1 MASTPATTTTDALAQ
16 ERAIL
21 DRVLHRLVV
30 TDDDKLSAV
39 LDKLLPKLVLKLND
53 ATPLRA
59 KVIDV
64 LSHISKRARPNASIT
79 IPCAE
84 LLAVCKDVSPTS
96 FAFNFSITFLE
107 MGVPR
112 LPPAE
117 QGAVAAQIAH
127 GISRLPKYSPS
138 QNILLNI
145 MLAVLEHLPL
155 RVAPD
160 ATGGA
165 TAAKAA
171 RAQRLT
177 PEDSAIVTDWFLDV
191 CLYPGVLKREG
202 SAYHGLS
209 AAGLARLT
217 ATEKE
222 WPAALLTRRKLAV
235 VRALKSDLFS
245 PAAAVV
251 PAVSAAACS
260 THHEVLKA
268 AEDLI
273 RSVSSSDR
281 NGALRRD
288 SAVASGLLNL
298 VLGGASGSQTPTAVT
313 VSGATRAEG
322 AVVAAVAL
330 SPSRSPASSALAVR
344 ALAWL
349 EAECPEGTAARI
361 PEAVRVSFQALFA
374 AGVSGDASTPRAPG
388 ALHHDRAN
396 AARFQAAGARLAAFV
411 SARCNPAMLPMV
423 GPLLLQAVQRVLT
436 MNTSMGAA
444 GGASGAAG
452 DASEAPPAGATLLM
466 QIQRAAMLEACY
478 EAIASLAV
486 RRPQLFSGETSVPR
500 LLFSELSAKEPSLR
514 VKISAALGALKVRLI
529 QTWYRTGKKLTES
542 CHPNEPIWHRQVT
555 SLRRDVLGHCPV
567 NML

>member
-1 MASTPATTTTDALAQ
+1 MEQ

-30 TDDDKLSAV
+30 SDDDKLSTV
-39 LDKLLPKLVLKLND
+39 LDKLLPKLVRKLND

-64 LSHISKRARPNASIT
+64 LSHISKRARPNPTIT
-79 IPCAE
+79 LPCAE

-127 GISRLPKYSPS
+127 GISRLPRYSPS
-138 QNILLNI
+138 QNILLNL

-155 RVAPD
+155 RVAD
-160 ATGGA
+160 ATGA
-165 TAAKAA
+165 TTAPAAMAA
-171 RAQRLT
+171 SSTRAERLA
-177 PEDSAIVTDWFLDV
+177 PEDSAVATDWFLDV
-191 CLYPGVLKREG
+191 CLYPGVLTRQG

-209 AAGLARLT
+209 PAGLARLT

-245 PAAAVV
+245 PSAAVV
-251 PAVSAAACS
+251 PAVSAAGCS

-268 AEDLI
+268 AEDLLK
-273 RSVSSSDR
+273 SLSSSDR

-288 SAVASGLLNL
+288 AAVASGLLNL
-298 VLGGASGSQTPTAVT
+298 VLGGSGGSGGSQAPA
-313 VSGATRAEG
+313 
-322 AVVAAVAL
+322 AAVAATL

-349 EAECPEGTAARI
+349 EAECPEGTAARV

-374 AGVSGDASTPRAPG
+374 AGMSGEAAAPRAPG
-388 ALHHDRAN
+388 APHHDRAN

-411 SARCNPAMLPMV
+411 AARCNPAMLPMV

-436 MNTSMGAA
+436 MNAAA
-444 GGASGAAG
+444 GPGTAGAVASGAAG
-452 DASEAPPAGATLLM
+452 DASETPPAGATLLM

-478 EAIASLAV
+478 EAVASLAV
-486 RRPQLFSGETSVPR
+486 RRPELFSGETSVPR
-500 LLFSELSAKEPSLR
+500 LLFSELSAKEPHLR
-514 VKISAALGALKVRLI
+514 VKISAALGALKVTL
-529 QTWYRTGKKLTES
+529 
-542 CHPNEPIWHRQVT
+542 V
-555 SLRRDVLGHCPV
+555 
-567 NML
+567 